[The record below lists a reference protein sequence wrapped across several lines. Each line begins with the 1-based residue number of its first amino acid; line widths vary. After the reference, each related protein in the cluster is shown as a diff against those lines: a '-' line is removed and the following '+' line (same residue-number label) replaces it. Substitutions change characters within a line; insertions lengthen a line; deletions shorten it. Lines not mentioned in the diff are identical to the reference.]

1 MRELVPFLQLYKKHW
16 GGLTLGMIL
25 ALLTTLSSIGLLT
38 LSGWFIAASAMAG
51 ILAVTNFNFML
62 PAAGVRGFSISRT
75 AGRWAERVVSH
86 NATFKLLADLRI
98 YFFNKLAPLV
108 PGQATNIRD
117 ADLLNRLI
125 ADVNAMDHLYLRL
138 VSPLLVG
145 TFSILGISGF
155 LSWFSPYL
163 GLTLGG
169 ILFLLMFSL
178 PVIFYRL
185 GKPHGIEITHAKSDF
200 RVSFLDWLNGNAELT
215 IFGAEKRFKAR
226 GADAENTLLKAQ
238 RKMADIT
245 GLSSTVLIAANGLT
259 LVLMLW
265 LAADAVAG
273 QPASPLIAMV
283 AFATMASF
291 ELMTPIAGAFQY
303 LSQTLTSAHRL
314 NHILNAK
321 PDVAFLPDGHQAV
334 AKGKI
339 TFKKVTFQYDES
351 NKNALTS
358 VSLSISAGENI
369 ALLGRTGCGK
379 STMLQLITRAW
390 DPSQGEILLDDIALP
405 QWQESSLRASI
416 SVVTQRVD
424 ILNGTLR
431 NNLTIA
437 SPHATDETLS
447 TVLEKV
453 GLTSLLK
460 GNGLDAW
467 LGDGGRILSGG
478 EKRRIGVAR
487 ALLHNA
493 PILLLD
499 EPTEG
504 LDVKSEQMI
513 LALLLEHAKDKTL
526 LFISHR
532 LVGLTNMDKILLMDS
547 GEIVE
552 EGDHKSLLAQ
562 GGRYAE
568 LFNQIL

>member
-16 GGLTLGMIL
+16 GGLTLGMFL

-155 LSWFSPYL
+155 LCWFSPSL

-185 GKPHGIEITHAKSDF
+185 GKPHGIKITHAKSDF

-226 GADAENTLLKAQ
+226 GADAENALLKAQ

-245 GLSSTVLIAANGLT
+245 GLSSAVLIAANGLT

-265 LAADAVAG
+265 LAADGVAG

-314 NHILNAK
+314 NQIINAN
-321 PDVAFLPDGHQAV
+321 PEVVFLPKGHQAI

-339 TFKKVTFQYDES
+339 TFQNVAFQYGES

-358 VSLSISAGENI
+358 VSLSISAGEKI

-379 STMLQLITRAW
+379 STLLQLITRAW

-405 QWQESSLRASI
+405 QWQESSLRQSI

-424 ILNGTLR
+424 MLNGTLR
-431 NNLTIA
+431 SNLTIA
-437 SPHATDETLS
+437 SPNATDEALS
-447 TVLEKV
+447 VILEKV
-453 GLTSLLK
+453 GLGSLLK
-460 GNGLDAW
+460 DNGLDTW
-467 LGDGGRILSGG
+467 LGEGGRMLSGG
-478 EKRRIGVAR
+478 ERRRIGIAR
-487 ALLHNA
+487 ALLHDA

-504 LDVKSEQMI
+504 LDVKSEKMI

-526 LFISHR
+526 IFISHR
-532 LVGLTNMDKILLMDS
+532 LVGLTNMDKIVLMDS
-547 GEIVE
+547 GEIIE
-552 EGDHKSLLAQ
+552 QGDHKGLLTQ

-568 LFNQIL
+568 LLNQIL